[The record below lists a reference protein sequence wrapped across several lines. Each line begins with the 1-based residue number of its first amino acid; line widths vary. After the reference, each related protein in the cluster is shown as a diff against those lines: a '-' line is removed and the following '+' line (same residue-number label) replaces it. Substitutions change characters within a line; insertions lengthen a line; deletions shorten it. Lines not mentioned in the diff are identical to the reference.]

1 LNTSGASGT
10 RGNLESLIGD
20 ALAALANASL
30 NLDPS
35 STARLAALDG
45 RQIRIVAELPPPAG
59 TRHFTLEVADAR
71 LRVYPRDMESPN
83 VIVSGT
89 VADLARWLLT
99 GQTGAGAGLRIEGDT
114 TVLMELAGI
123 LRGFRPDLG
132 GPLGK
137 VVGAENA
144 ASLLGAGE
152 MALAGLRSA
161 AEAMSGSL
169 RQGAAE
175 RFVNRQQMAQF
186 LDTLDDLKLRVDR
199 LGARVS
205 AEEARRQQP

>member
-1 LNTSGASGT
+1 MSTSGATGT

-35 STARLAALDG
+35 STARLSALDG
-45 RQIRIVAELPPPAG
+45 RRIRIVAELPPPAG
-59 TRHFTLEVADAR
+59 TRHFTLQVEDAR
-71 LRVYPRDMESPN
+71 VRLYPQDMENPN

-89 VADLARWLLT
+89 VTDLARWLLT
-99 GQTGAGAGLRIEGDT
+99 GQAGNGAGLRIEGDT

-123 LRGFRPDLG
+123 LRGFRPDLA
-132 GPLGK
+132 GPLSK

-186 LDTLDDLKLRVDR
+186 LDALDDLKLRVDR